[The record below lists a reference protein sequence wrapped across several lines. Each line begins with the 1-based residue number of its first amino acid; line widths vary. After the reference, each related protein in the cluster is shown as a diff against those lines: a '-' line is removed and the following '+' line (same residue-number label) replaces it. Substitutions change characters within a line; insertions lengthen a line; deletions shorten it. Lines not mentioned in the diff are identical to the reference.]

1 MFLAKYPMEILMRV
15 YYQVMKNKKFV
26 SLMLFLYN
34 YEKVLKKE
42 LQKKY
47 TPKIHHSYK
56 LQIFHD
62 YVLKLNNSFGCLPI
76 TSLIMASTYLH
87 DL

>member
-1 MFLAKYPMEILMRV
+1 MFLAKFPWAMVKLMRV

-47 TPKIHHSYK
+47 TPKIQYTIHTNYK
-56 LQIFHD
+56 F
-62 YVLKLNNSFGCLPI
+62 F
-76 TSLIMASTYLH
+76 MAMY
-87 DL
+87 